1 MTSEGIAH
9 RFVDARL
16 SAGVVPDY
24 PGEMP
29 QSLSDAYAIQAQAI
43 PRMGATIGGW
53 KVGRILG
60 DWVARTGG
68 AHHLAGPIF
77 ADTIFDLSDDSPA
90 LIFEDGFGAAE
101 AEFLLRVGAA
111 PEAGKTAFTLE
122 EAAALI
128 DAVHIGFEI
137 ASSPFPGINDHGPAI
152 TISDF
157 GNNNGLLIGPAIA
170 EWRTSGF
177 EDAEVSTTID
187 GAAVGTG
194 KASAFVD
201 GTIGSVRFL
210 FENLARRGLPITPGQ
225 WVSTGAVT
233 GVHKVTVGQRVE
245 ADFGRFGTIGC
256 TIGAQQPR

>member
-29 QSLSDAYAIQAQAI
+29 QSLDDAYVIQAAAI
-43 PRMGATIGGW
+43 PRMGGVIGGW

-77 ADTIFDLSDDSPA
+77 TDTIFALTDDSPA
-90 LIFEDGFGAAE
+90 LIFADGFGAAE
-101 AEFLLRVGAA
+101 AEYLLRIGTA
-111 PEAGKTAFTLE
+111 PEHGKTDFTLE

-170 EWRTSGF
+170 DWRSSGF
-177 EDAEVSTTID
+177 EDEEVSTTVD
-187 GAAVGTG
+187 GAVVGTG
-194 KASAFVD
+194 NARAFVD

-210 FENLARRGLPITPGQ
+210 FENLARRGLPVEPGQ

-233 GVHKVTVGQRVE
+233 GVHKVTVGQHVE
-245 ADFGRFGTIGC
+245 ADFGRFGMIGC